1 MFITALEYFQGSQR
15 RSVGIAALT
24 VIRDRRQACRS
35 YRDTTRQ
42 LFYSQ
47 LLYLYKHASNRWQEH
62 EISNIVVMTS
72 WLFDDKYLG
81 PLPGYMK
88 EPLLTIME
96 AYRSQDLDK
105 LAPKAKEH
113 GSKSAVT
120 RLQDCIRDDWNQ
132 SSKAQKSPPYY
143 SNNQPLRVQLTW
155 GNQACPDQWRLGD
168 PGATRVRPPAS
179 RLRLDRRGR
188 PAG

>member
-1 MFITALEYFQGSQR
+1 MDSKGAVIAAWIGAGAAILLAAVDLIYRFSAGRREQDRQMFITALEYFQGSQR

-24 VIRDRRQACRS
+24 VIRDRRKAWRS

-47 LLYLYKHASNRWQEH
+47 LLYLYRHASNRWQEH

-88 EPLLTIME
+88 EPLLTVME
-96 AYRSQDLDK
+96 AYRSQDFDK
-105 LAPKAKEH
+105 LEPKVKEH

-120 RLQDCIRDDWNQ
+120 RLQGCIRNDWKPKLEGTEMSAVLQ
-132 SSKAQKSPPYY
+132 
-143 SNNQPLRVQLTW
+143 
-155 GNQACPDQWRLGD
+155 
-168 PGATRVRPPAS
+168 
-179 RLRLDRRGR
+179 
-188 PAG
+188 